1 MSNIL
6 KPEDYLGFKPG
17 TDRKLADWSQIVE
30 YFMKISQLSDRVKVD
45 IIGNSTQ
52 ENSFIRAIITS
63 EKNLKN
69 IEEIRKNQQKFWN
82 PTILSEDEE
91 KKIIE
96 NGKTI
101 VLITCSIHSTEIAAS
116 QMSLKL
122 LYHLASGDT
131 KEIENILEN
140 VVLLLVPS
148 LNPDGHQ
155 MVVEWYNEHL
165 GTQYEGSSPPWMY
178 HKYVGHDNNRDWFML
193 TQKENYLTVTEIH
206 NKWHPHIVYDLH
218 QMGSTGSRF
227 FVPPYK
233 DPIDP
238 NIDPLLQSQSAFMGL
253 SILNDLTTE
262 GKKGV
267 WVAQGFDLWT
277 PARHYQCYH
286 GGIRILSEAAS
297 VEIATPITVKK
308 KDITSRSGPS
318 PTEQRWNNPYPWT
331 GGSWT
336 LGDIVDYEFSAALA
350 VIRNAARYKDKWLSG
365 SLEVY
370 KRAYD
375 LDGAPY
381 AYIVP
386 TNQKDPSS
394 MKILLNTL
402 ITGDVNIYTADQ
414 EFEADG
420 IKYPSGSFIIPLA
433 QAFGRYAKTLLEIQ
447 KYPDLRDS
455 PDQSPKR
462 PYDVTAHTM
471 PLTMHVAA
479 YEVREKI
486 ETPLEKVTR
495 VELPVG
501 KIIGSGK
508 YYAFT
513 PEWNIAYK
521 AANILLKEN
530 AELYRSSS
538 PLDFGD
544 VVLPAGLFISKA
556 DHKTIER
563 LAIEYGLNFYRV
575 STLPE
580 IALKVNIPRIGIY
593 RAWSSAADEGWTRFV
608 LENYDFTFDTLTPQD
623 IKQGHL
629 SDKYDVILFPDY
641 ARSFIIE
648 GMESPSNRFT
658 RKEKY
663 PVKYRRGI
671 GRQGIDEIL
680 KFVNSG
686 GVVVTINGSCEFAIK
701 DLSAPAINILET
713 QPPTEFYIPGSILRV
728 VFDETHPIGYGMS
741 RDEAVLFRNSPAFNI
756 KWGESIANY
765 PEANPLLS
773 GWILGDKHLYGQNAI
788 ADLPI
793 GEGRVILIG
802 FQPIFRSQTH
812 GTFKVLFNSL
822 YYAVEEPC

>member
-45 IIGNSTQ
+45 IIGNSTE

-116 QMSLKL
+116 QMSLEL
-122 LYHLASGDT
+122 LYHLASGNT
-131 KEIENILEN
+131 KEIEDILEN

-331 GGSWT
+331 GGPWT

-756 KWGESIANY
+756 KGGESIANY

>member
-116 QMSLKL
+116 QMSLEL
-122 LYHLASGDT
+122 LYHLASGNT
-131 KEIENILEN
+131 KEIEDILEN

-331 GGSWT
+331 GGPWT

-365 SLEVY
+365 SLKVY

>member
-331 GGSWT
+331 GGPWT

>member
-6 KPEDYLGFKPG
+6 KPEDFLGFKPG

-45 IIGNSTQ
+45 IIGNSTE

-91 KKIIE
+91 KRIIE
-96 NGKTI
+96 NGKSI

-116 QMSLKL
+116 QMSLEL
-122 LYHLASGDT
+122 LYHLANGHT
-131 KEIENILEN
+131 KEIEDILEK

-155 MVVEWYNEHL
+155 MVVKWYNEHL

-233 DPIDP
+233 DPIDT
-238 NIDPLLQSQSAFMGL
+238 NIDPLLQSQSAFLGL

-297 VEIATPITVKK
+297 VEVATPITVKK

-336 LGDIVDYEFSAALA
+336 LGDIVDYELSAALA
-350 VIRNAARYKDKWLSG
+350 VIRNAARYKDKWLAG

-375 LDGAPY
+375 LDGAPF

-386 TNQKDPSS
+386 PNQKDPSS

-402 ITGDVNIYTADQ
+402 ITGDVNIYTAEQ

-420 IKYPSGSFIIPLA
+420 IRYPSGSFIIPLA

-471 PLTMHVAA
+471 PLTMHVDA
-479 YEVREKI
+479 YEVREKF
-486 ETPLEKVTR
+486 ETPLEKVAR

-563 LAIEYGLNFYRV
+563 LAIEYGLTFYRV

-580 IALKVNIPRIGIY
+580 IALKVNTPRIGIY

-629 SDKYDVILFPDY
+629 SDKYDVLLFPDY

-671 GRQGIDEIL
+671 GRQGIDEVL

-741 RDEAVLFRNSPAFNI
+741 RDEAILFRNSPAFNI
-756 KWGESIANY
+756 KGGESIASY
-765 PEANPLLS
+765 PEADPLLS

-793 GEGRVILIG
+793 GDGRVILIG

>member
-6 KPEDYLGFKPG
+6 KPEDFLGFKPG

-45 IIGNSTQ
+45 IIGNSTE

-91 KKIIE
+91 KRIIE
-96 NGKTI
+96 NGKSI

-116 QMSLKL
+116 QMSLEL
-122 LYHLASGDT
+122 LYHLANGHT
-131 KEIENILEN
+131 KEIEDILEK

-155 MVVEWYNEHL
+155 MVVKWYNEHL

-233 DPIDP
+233 DPIDT
-238 NIDPLLQSQSAFMGL
+238 NIDPLLQSQSAFLGL

-297 VEIATPITVKK
+297 VEVATPITVKK

-336 LGDIVDYEFSAALA
+336 LGDIVDYELSAALA
-350 VIRNAARYKDKWLSG
+350 VIRNAARYKDKWLAG

-375 LDGAPY
+375 LDGAPF

-386 TNQKDPSS
+386 PNQKDPSS

-402 ITGDVNIYTADQ
+402 ITGDVNIYTAEQ

-420 IKYPSGSFIIPLA
+420 IRYPSGSFIIPLA

-471 PLTMHVAA
+471 PLTMHVDA
-479 YEVREKI
+479 YEVREKF
-486 ETPLEKVTR
+486 ETPLEKVAR

-563 LAIEYGLNFYRV
+563 LAIEYGLTFYRV

-580 IALKVNIPRIGIY
+580 IALKVNTPRIGIY

-629 SDKYDVILFPDY
+629 SDKYDVLLFPDY

-648 GMESPSNRFT
+648 GMESPSNKFT
-658 RKEKY
+658 KKEKY

-671 GRQGIDEIL
+671 GRQGIDEVL

-741 RDEAVLFRNSPAFNI
+741 RDEAILFRNSPAFNI
-756 KWGESIANY
+756 KGGESIASY
-765 PEANPLLS
+765 PEADPLLS

-793 GEGRVILIG
+793 GDGRVILIG

>member
-6 KPEDYLGFKPG
+6 KPEDFLGFKPG

-45 IIGNSTQ
+45 IIGNSTE

-91 KKIIE
+91 KRIIE
-96 NGKTI
+96 NGKSI

-116 QMSLKL
+116 QMSLEL
-122 LYHLASGDT
+122 LYHLANGHT
-131 KEIENILEN
+131 KEIEDILEK

-155 MVVEWYNEHL
+155 MVVKWYNEHL

-218 QMGSTGSRF
+218 QMESTGSRF

-233 DPIDP
+233 DPIDT
-238 NIDPLLQSQSAFMGL
+238 NIDPLLQSQSAFLGL

-297 VEIATPITVKK
+297 VEVATPITVKK

-336 LGDIVDYEFSAALA
+336 LGDIVDYELSAALA
-350 VIRNAARYKDKWLSG
+350 VIRNAARYKDKWLAG

-375 LDGAPY
+375 LDGAPF

-386 TNQKDPSS
+386 PNQKDPSS

-402 ITGDVNIYTADQ
+402 ITGDVNIYTAEQ

-420 IKYPSGSFIIPLA
+420 IRYPSGSFIIPLA

-471 PLTMHVAA
+471 PLTMHVDA
-479 YEVREKI
+479 YEVREKF
-486 ETPLEKVTR
+486 ETPLEKVAR

-563 LAIEYGLNFYRV
+563 LAIEYGLTFYRV

-580 IALKVNIPRIGIY
+580 IALKVNTPRIGIY

-629 SDKYDVILFPDY
+629 SDKYDVLLFPDY

-648 GMESPSNRFT
+648 GMESPSNKFT
-658 RKEKY
+658 KKEKY

-671 GRQGIDEIL
+671 GRQGIDEVL

-741 RDEAVLFRNSPAFNI
+741 RDEAILFRNSPAFNI
-756 KWGESIANY
+756 KGGESIASY
-765 PEANPLLS
+765 PEADPLLS

-793 GEGRVILIG
+793 GDGRVILIG

>member
-6 KPEDYLGFKPG
+6 KPEDFLGFKPG

-45 IIGNSTQ
+45 IIGNSTE

-91 KKIIE
+91 KRIIE
-96 NGKTI
+96 NGKSI

-116 QMSLKL
+116 QMSLEL
-122 LYHLASGDT
+122 LYHLANGHT
-131 KEIENILEN
+131 KEIEDILEK

-233 DPIDP
+233 DPIDT
-238 NIDPLLQSQSAFMGL
+238 NIDPLLQSQSAFLGL

-297 VEIATPITVKK
+297 VEVATPITVKK

-336 LGDIVDYEFSAALA
+336 LGDIVDYELSAALA
-350 VIRNAARYKDKWLSG
+350 VIRNAARYKDKWLAG

-375 LDGAPY
+375 LDGAPF

-386 TNQKDPSS
+386 PNQKDPSS

-402 ITGDVNIYTADQ
+402 ITGDVNIYTAEQ

-420 IKYPSGSFIIPLA
+420 IRYPSGSFIIPLA

-471 PLTMHVAA
+471 PLTMHVDA
-479 YEVREKI
+479 YEVREKF
-486 ETPLEKVTR
+486 ETPLEKVAR

-563 LAIEYGLNFYRV
+563 LAIEYGLTFYRV

-580 IALKVNIPRIGIY
+580 IALKVNTPRIGIY

-629 SDKYDVILFPDY
+629 SDKYDVLLFPDY

-671 GRQGIDEIL
+671 GRQGIDEVL

-741 RDEAVLFRNSPAFNI
+741 RDEAILFRNSPAFNI
-756 KWGESIANY
+756 KGGESIAKY

-793 GEGRVILIG
+793 GKGRVILIG

>member
-1 MSNIL
+1 MLNII
-6 KPEDYLGFKPG
+6 KPEDFLGYKPG

-30 YFMKISQLSDRVKVD
+30 YFMKVSQLSNRVKVD
-45 IIGNSTQ
+45 IIGNST
-52 ENSFIRAIITS
+52 EDNSFIRAIITS
-63 EKNLKN
+63 EKNLEN
-69 IEEIRKNQQKFWN
+69 IEKIRKNQHKFWN
-82 PTILSEDEE
+82 PTILTKDEE
-91 KKIIE
+91 QKIIE

-116 QMSLKL
+116 QMSLEL
-122 LYHLASGDT
+122 LYHLANSET
-131 KEIENILEN
+131 SEIDDILEN

-155 MVVEWYNEHL
+155 MVVDWYNAHL
-165 GTQYEGSSPPWMY
+165 GTQFEGSSPPWMY

-238 NIDPLLQSQSAFMGL
+238 NIDPLLQSQSAFLGL
-253 SILNDLTTE
+253 SMLNDLTTE

-297 VEIATPITVKK
+297 VEVASPITVKK
-308 KDITSRSGPS
+308 NEITSRSGPS

-331 GGSWT
+331 GGKWT
-336 LGDIVDYEFSAALA
+336 LGDIVDYEFSAAMS
-350 VIRNAARYKDKWLSG
+350 VIRNAARYKDKWLTG
-365 SLEVY
+365 SLEIY
-370 KRAYD
+370 RRAYD
-375 LDGAPY
+375 LTGAPY
-381 AYIVP
+381 AYLVP
-386 TNQKDPSS
+386 LNQKDPSS
-394 MKILLNTL
+394 MKVLLNTL
-402 ITGDVNIYTADQ
+402 ITGHVDIYQADQ
-414 EFEADG
+414 KFEADG
-420 IKYPSGSFIIPLA
+420 IKYPSGTYIIPLA
-433 QAFGRYAKTLLEIQ
+433 QAFGRYAKTLLELQ

-455 PDQSPKR
+455 PDQPPKR

-471 PLTMHVAA
+471 PLTMHVDAH
-479 YEVREKI
+479 EIHEI
-486 ETPLEKVTR
+486 FDTPMQKVNW
-495 VELPVG
+495 VELPEG
-501 KIIGSGK
+501 KISGSGN

-521 AANILLKEN
+521 IANILLKEN
-530 AELYRSSS
+530 ADLYRSSS
-538 PLDFGD
+538 PLDFGEI
-544 VVLPAGLFISKA
+544 VLPAGLFITKA
-556 DHKTIER
+556 EHQTIER
-563 LAIEYGLNFYRV
+563 LASEYGINFYRTN
-575 STLPE
+575 TLPE
-580 IALKVNIPRIGIY
+580 IALKIKTPRIGIF
-593 RAWSSAADEGWTRFV
+593 RAWSSAVDEGWTRFV
-608 LENYDFTFDTLTPQD
+608 LENYDFTFNTLTPQD
-623 IKQGHL
+623 IKQGNL
-629 SDKYDVILFPDY
+629 SDNYDVILFPDY
-641 ARSFIIE
+641 DRSFILD
-648 GMESPSNRFT
+648 GMESPKNRYS

-663 PVKYRRGI
+663 PIKYRKGI
-671 GRQGIDEIL
+671 GRQGTNEVL

-686 GVVVTINGSCEFAIK
+686 GVIVTVNGSCEFAIK
-701 DLSAPAINILET
+701 DLSAPATNILET

-741 RDEAVLFRNSPAFNI
+741 RDEAILFRNSPAFDI

-765 PEANPLLS
+765 PEANPILS
-773 GWILGDKHLYGQNAI
+773 GWIHGEKHLYGQNAV

-822 YYAVEEPC
+822 FYATEEPC